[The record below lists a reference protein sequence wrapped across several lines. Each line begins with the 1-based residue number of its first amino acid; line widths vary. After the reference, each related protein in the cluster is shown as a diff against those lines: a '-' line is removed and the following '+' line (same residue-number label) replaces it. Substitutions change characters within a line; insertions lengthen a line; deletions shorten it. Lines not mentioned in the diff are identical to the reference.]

1 VHPIHLSPVENTLI
15 NIAIHHAMLTH
26 STAISNII
34 TFFVLPFHKQDRV
47 RQNLKLTLVL
57 DWIFHELDKPDDN

>member
-1 VHPIHLSPVENTLI
+1 MQLLPFQNTLI
-15 NIAIHHAMLTH
+15 NIAIRHAMLTH

-34 TFFVLPFHKQDRV
+34 AFFVLPFHRQDRV
-47 RQNLKLTLVL
+47 LQNLKLRLVW